1 MEVSDIDMK
10 AYHEWKHVFKLDPA
24 KAIDDESLEKV
35 CESGTDAVIVG
46 GSDNVTEEN
55 TLDLLMRIRRYSVAC
70 VLEVSTIA
78 SVVPG
83 FDYYL
88 IPSIL
93 NSRQTAWINGMHH
106 RALKEFG
113 HFIDDEEILAEGY
126 CVLNPE
132 AKVAQVTD
140 ADTALDSE
148 DIIAYARMTDRLFH
162 MPIFYL
168 EYSGAYGDP
177 EIVSAVNDIL
187 EKSQLFYGGGIAHAD
202 QAKEMS
208 AYADTIVVGNIIYSD
223 LKTALSTV
231 AAVKDPAYTK
241 KKD

>member
-1 MEVSDIDMK
+1 MK

-24 KAIDDESLEKV
+24 KNIEDEALEKI

-46 GSDNVTEEN
+46 GTDGVTEDN

-70 VLEVSTIA
+70 VLEVSNLH

-93 NSRQTAWINGMHH
+93 NSRQTSWINGLHH

-113 HFIDDEEILAEGY
+113 HLIGDEEILAEGY

-132 AKVAQVTD
+132 AKVAHATDAVTD
-140 ADTALDSE
+140 LSND

-162 MPIFYL
+162 MPIFYM
-168 EYSGAYGDP
+168 EYSGTYGDP
-177 EIVSAVNDIL
+177 SVVSEVNEIL
-187 EKSQLFYGGGIAHAD
+187 EKSQLFYGGGIESSA
-202 QAKEMS
+202 QAEEMS
-208 AYADTIVVGNIIYSD
+208 RYADTIVVGNIIYEDLSKA
-223 LKTALSTV
+223 LKTV
-231 AAVKDPAYTK
+231 ASVKK
-241 KKD
+241 

>member
-1 MEVSDIDMK
+1 MK
-10 AYHEWKHVFKLDPA
+10 AYYEWKHVFKLDPA
-24 KAIDDESLEKV
+24 KEISEADLEKV

-46 GSDNVTEEN
+46 GTDGVTEDN
-55 TLDLLMRIRRYSVAC
+55 TLDLLMRVRRFSVSC
-70 VLEVSTIA
+70 VLEVSNLHSI
-78 SVVPG
+78 VPG

-93 NSRQTAWINGMHH
+93 NSRQAVWINGLHH

-113 HFIDDEEILAEGY
+113 HLIDEEEILAEGY

-140 ADTALDSE
+140 AATGLDSE

-177 EIVSAVNDIL
+177 NIVSQVNDVL
-187 EKSQLFYGGGIAHAD
+187 EKSQLFYGGGIESAA

-208 AYADTIVVGNIIYSD
+208 AFADTIVVGNVIYTD
-223 LKTALSTV
+223 LKTALKTV
-231 AAVKDPAYTK
+231 DAAKEAAYTK
-241 KKD
+241 GTE